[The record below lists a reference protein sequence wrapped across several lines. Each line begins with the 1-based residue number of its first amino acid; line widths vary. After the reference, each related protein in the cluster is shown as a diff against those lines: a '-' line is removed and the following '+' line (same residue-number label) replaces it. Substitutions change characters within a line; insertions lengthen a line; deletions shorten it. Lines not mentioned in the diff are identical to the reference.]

1 MMKKEF
7 QIKPGDEGSNIK
19 EYLAQQAGLSARRI
33 KQLLKAKKIQINGRP
48 AYFDNSVRSGD
59 LIRIDLEDTG
69 RDSIVPQELPLDI
82 IFEDEYFLG
91 ANKPAGMLVHPTQNF
106 PDGTLSNAVKYH
118 FKQQGLDIPVRLI
131 NRIDMDTSG
140 IVLIAK
146 SGEAHSAFAARFR
159 QEDCRK
165 YYLALAEGR
174 FEEQKGPIDA
184 PIGLDEAN
192 PLRRAVR
199 TDGQN
204 SLTEYEVL
212 EQYEEAA
219 LIRLRL
225 VTGRTHQIRVHMSSM
240 GHPLLGDVLY
250 GGNTALIRRQ
260 ALHAS
265 QLRVVHPF
273 TAEAIDLGAAL
284 PEDMQNLIEQLRK
297 ETHTG
302 VL

>member
-1 MMKKEF
+1 MKKEF
-7 QIKPGDEGSNIK
+7 QIKPGEEGRNIK
-19 EYLAQQAGLSARRI
+19 EYLGQQAGLSARRI
-33 KQLLKAKKIQINGRP
+33 KQLLKAKKIEINGRP
-48 AYFDNSVRSGD
+48 AYFDNSVKNGD
-59 LIRIDLEDTG
+59 LIRVDLEDTG
-69 RDSIVPQELPLDI
+69 RDSIVPQALSLEV

-91 ANKPAGMLVHPTQNF
+91 ANKRAGMLVHPTQNF
-106 PDGTLSNAVKYH
+106 PDGTLSNAVKHY
-118 FKQQGLDIPVRLI
+118 FKLQGLDIPVRLI

-146 SGEAHSAFAARFR
+146 SGEAHSAFAARFQ

-174 FEEQKGPIDA
+174 FEEKKGCIDA

-199 TDGQN
+199 ADGQA

-225 VTGRTHQIRVHMSSM
+225 VTGRTHQIRVHMSSL
-240 GHPLLGDVLY
+240 GHPLLGDLLY
-250 GGNTALIRRQ
+250 GGNNAQIRRQ
-260 ALHAS
+260 ALHACRL
-265 QLRVVHPF
+265 QFAHPF
-273 TAEAIDLGAAL
+273 MAEEIDLAAAL
-284 PEDMQNLIEQLRK
+284 PEDMQKLIEHLRK

-302 VL
+302 VI